1 MEVKTFCC
9 KLISGSILKTTQK
22 KPLLAWRTRKE
33 QKPEKTQLDEMNA
46 EKPWQVVDINF
57 GTSTSDGK
65 EQELLTKMDEEYR
78 NKVRKIHK

>member
-1 MEVKTFCC
+1 
-9 KLISGSILKTTQK
+9 
-22 KPLLAWRTRKE
+22 
-33 QKPEKTQLDEMNA
+33 MNA

-57 GTSTSDGK
+57 GTSDGK